1 MCSYV
6 MWPIAFIIGI
16 DTDECQESAKLIGL
30 KVFATEV
37 LAYQELGKSV
47 DAGLLNVRD
56 NNNIFI
62 FHYFCYDCSFFY
74 FTKRL

>member
-47 DAGLLNVRD
+47 DAGLLNVRLL
-56 NNNIFI
+56 
-62 FHYFCYDCSFFY
+62 YDRGSCCLDLA
-74 FTKRL
+74 RLRLFRFV